1 MTELERLAQQ
11 GKLIPLKPRS
21 KEPKQIGYATKEYDL
36 DDLSGCNVGLMIDEK
51 KVDIDFDWPES
62 RMLAPL
68 LFNDHGPTFGWGR
81 KNEITHL
88 VYAAEIAKGVNF
100 ELKDEPGAPKLSGPH
115 GNMILQVRTSAGG
128 EPYHAMIPP
137 SVHPDGDTL
146 EWNFD
151 AVTGETHIAIKETD
165 GKALVKTCAFI
176 AGVSALA
183 RFYPAQGGRDEAML
197 GIVGC
202 MVRAGYEQEQIEVF
216 VRQFCLVV
224 GDNEIDMRV
233 DKAKRTLKRQENGR
247 KFRGIP
253 ATAKSLGI
261 PVEWMRKIAVWLG
274 WAKENPEGSGPVV
287 FLSGVV
293 RDVAKQAWHALSEY
307 EVDDDPGVY
316 AYGETL
322 ARVDRGRLGVLDASG
337 LKFEL
342 NRCASWLA
350 QDGDK
355 WKRTSAPSGCVE
367 DMLSARR
374 AEVTVPELRR
384 VSIVPTFTKDGRILK
399 RRGFDEASGI
409 FIDLEVDVDVPD
421 EPTRQDVRWALRQL
435 WTPIRQFP
443 FEDRSDRVHA
453 LAMVLEP
460 YMRDMFGPT
469 PMYFVNKP
477 RAGTGASLFIETSLY
492 PTLGYF
498 PEAQTPPTA
507 KEEMKKTLTACFIEG
522 DRVIYFDNANYLDS
536 GELASALTAEVYAAR
551 ILGVSKMCRVPVQ
564 VQWVGSGNNTQLS
577 SELYRR
583 TVDIRMDAKMANPED
598 RAATQFRIR
607 NLKEW
612 VREKQAEQVRA
623 ACTIIQYWVNQGM
636 PEGDGHKAS
645 YETWSKVMSGLFDSI
660 GVTGFLETPE
670 DRRPDDPEGDQ
681 VRELV
686 LAMFNAQ
693 RGRSDPS
700 GSHYDEDNGWQNDVD
715 WTKPYKASDV
725 VLLVNAGKADIDFG
739 FKDPARVVGDLLRHN
754 LGVPFDFDTAKGG
767 RIALTIEKSRYQG
780 TTRWFIKDERL

>member
-1 MTELERLAQQ
+1 MTELERLSQQ
-11 GKLIPLKPRS
+11 SKLIPLKPRT
-21 KEPKQIGYATKEYDL
+21 KEPKQIGYATKDYDI
-36 DDLSGCNVGLMIDEK
+36 DDLVGCNVGMMIDEK

-62 RMLAPL
+62 RCLANYL
-68 LFNDHGPTFGWGR
+68 VQQVGLTFGWGR
-81 KNEITHL
+81 HNAITHL
-88 VYAAEIAKGVNF
+88 VYTAEIEKGIDF
-100 ELKDEPGAPKLSGPH
+100 ALKDEPGAPKLSGPH

-128 EPYHAMIPP
+128 EPYHVMIPP
-137 SVHPDGDTL
+137 SVHPDGDKL
-146 EWNFD
+146 EWLEKEPGSPILDIAHVEAD
-151 AVTGETHIAIKETD
+151 ALIQH
-165 GKALVKTCAFI
+165 CAYV
-176 AGVSALA
+176 AGLSALA
-183 RFYPAQGGRDEAML
+183 RFYPAVGGRDEAML

-202 MVRAGYEQEQIEVF
+202 MVRAGFDQDQIEGF
-216 VRQFCLVV
+216 VREFCRLV
-224 GDNEIDMRV
+224 GDEEAKMRV
-233 DKAKRTLKRQENGR
+233 DKARRSLKRQEQGR
-247 KFRGIP
+247 KYRGIP

-274 WAKENPEGSGPVV
+274 WAKENPEGRGPVV

-293 RDVAKQAWHALSEY
+293 RDVAKQAWQALSEY
-307 EVDDDPGVY
+307 EVDNDPGVY

-355 WKRTSAPSGCVE
+355 WKRTSAPSACVE

-421 EPTRQDVRWALRQL
+421 APTRQDVRWALRQL

-460 YMRDMFGPT
+460 YLRDMFGPT

-498 PEAQTPPTA
+498 PEAQTPPTS

-564 VQWVGSGNNTQLS
+564 VQWIGSGNNTQLS

-612 VREKQAEQVRA
+612 VREHQATQVRA
-623 ACTIIQYWVNQGM
+623 ACTIIQFWVNQGM

-645 YETWSKVMSGLFDSI
+645 YETWSKVMSGLFDCIS
-660 GVTGFLETPE
+660 VTGFLDTPK

-700 GSHYDEDNGWQNDVD
+700 GEIDERGRETKRTD
-715 WTKPYKASDV
+715 WTKPYKASDIV
-725 VLLVNAGKADIDFG
+725 QIVNAGLVDIDFG
-739 FKDPARVVGDLLRHN
+739 FKDPAIVIGDLLRKN
-754 LGVPFDFDTAKGG
+754 FGVPFEFDTEAGS
-767 RIALTIEKSRYQG
+767 RITLTLEKSRYQG
-780 TTRWFIKDERL
+780 TTRWWVNAEKKA

>member
-21 KEPKQIGYATKEYDL
+21 KEPKQIGYATKDYDL

-68 LFNDHGPTFGWGR
+68 LFNDHGQTFGWSRNGA
-81 KNEITHL
+81 ITHF

-151 AVTGETHIAIKETD
+151 AVTGERHISIKETD

-202 MVRAGYEQEQIEVF
+202 MVRAGYEKEHIEAF
-216 VRQFCLVV
+216 VRQFCLLV
-224 GDNEIDMRV
+224 GDDEIDMRV
-233 DKAKRTLKRQENGR
+233 DKARRSLKRHEQGR

-409 FIDLEVDVDVPD
+409 FIDLEVD
-421 EPTRQDVRWALRQL
+421 
-435 WTPIRQFP
+435 
-443 FEDRSDRVHA
+443 
-453 LAMVLEP
+453 
-460 YMRDMFGPT
+460 
-469 PMYFVNKP
+469 
-477 RAGTGASLFIETSLY
+477 
-492 PTLGYF
+492 
-498 PEAQTPPTA
+498 
-507 KEEMKKTLTACFIEG
+507 
-522 DRVIYFDNANYLDS
+522 
-536 GELASALTAEVYAAR
+536 
-551 ILGVSKMCRVPVQ
+551 
-564 VQWVGSGNNTQLS
+564 
-577 SELYRR
+577 
-583 TVDIRMDAKMANPED
+583 ED

-612 VREKQAEQVRA
+612 VREHQATQVRA

-645 YETWSKVMSGLFDSI
+645 YETWSKVMSGLFDCI
-660 GVTGFLETPE
+660 GVAGFLETPE

-700 GSHYDEDNGWQNDVD
+700 GSHYDEDNGWQKDVD

-754 LGVPFDFDTAKGG
+754 LGVPFEFDTAKGG